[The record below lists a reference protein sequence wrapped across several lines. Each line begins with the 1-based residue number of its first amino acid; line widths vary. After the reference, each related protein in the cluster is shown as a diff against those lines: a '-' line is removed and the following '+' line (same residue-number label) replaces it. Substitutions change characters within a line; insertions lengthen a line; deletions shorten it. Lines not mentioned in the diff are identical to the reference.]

1 MKKIDLLIKNGTVF
15 DGTGKEPFEADIGI
29 AGDKIAFVGKQSA
42 ISSQQSAKNI
52 DAKGLAVSP
61 GFIDTHAHSEF
72 TLLADPR
79 AEGKISQGITT
90 EINGNCGLSAAPL
103 YGEAF
108 EHREKD
114 LAELGIKD
122 RWSTFEEYFNILE
135 GRGIALNFVTLA
147 GHGNIRASVIGYKD
161 KKPTASELKKIQ
173 ALLQK
178 TIDAGAIGLS
188 TGLIYPP
195 GIYSDTDELVS
206 LAKSLSKDRLIYT
219 SHMRSEGKGLIE
231 SIKEIIR
238 IGKEANIKVHI
249 SHIKTSGKENWHKI
263 DEAISL
269 INSARKRGIKVT
281 CDRYPYTAS
290 STDLDTILP
299 SWTYEGGAEKE
310 LRRLTSPSVQEK
322 IKKEILHGHPDNDYW
337 TKVSVSS
344 VSSQKNKWMEG
355 KTLAFISG
363 RINIKPVDALFK
375 ILIEEKLRAGAIF
388 SSMSEDNLRRF
399 LSLPYAMIGSDSSA
413 RSASGITCEGK
424 PHPRGFGSFP
434 RFIGK
439 YARDEEV
446 RDLSEAVHKIT
457 MLPAKTFGIQK
468 RGVIKEGTFADIVV
482 FDPERIID
490 RATFGK
496 PFLRPEG
503 IHHVI
508 VNGLPALWNGKFTGA
523 ATGKILRGK
532 GCLPR

>member
-1 MKKIDLLIKNGTVF
+1 MVKKIDLFIKNGIVY
-15 DGTGKEPFEADIGI
+15 DGTGAEPFEADIGI
-29 AGDKIAFVGKQSA
+29 AGDRIVFIKKLSA
-42 ISSQQSAKNI
+42 INGQLSAVKAEKTI

-103 YGEAF
+103 YGEAL

-114 LAELGIKD
+114 LKELGIKE
-122 RWSTFEEYFNILE
+122 RWSTFEEYFRILE

-161 KKPTASELKKIQ
+161 RNPTIAELKKMR
-173 ALLQK
+173 ALLK
-178 TIDAGAIGLS
+178 KAVGAGAIGLS

-195 GIYSDTDELVS
+195 GIYSDTGELIDLCKGLNS
-206 LAKSLSKDRLIYT
+206 SLIYT

-238 IGKEANIKVHI
+238 IAKEANIKVHI

-263 DEAISL
+263 DEAMSL
-269 INSARKRGIKVT
+269 INSARKRGLKVT

-299 SWTYEGGAEKE
+299 SWTYDGGTEEE
-310 LRRLTSPSVQEK
+310 LRRLRNPEIREK
-322 IKKEILHGHPDNDYW
+322 IKHEILSQRSDKDYW
-337 TKVSVSS
+337 KRVSISS

-355 KTLAFISG
+355 KALSYISG
-363 RINIKPVDALFK
+363 KISRNPVDALFK
-375 ILIEEKLRAGAIF
+375 ILIDERLRAGAIF
-388 SSMSEDNLRRF
+388 STMSEDNLRRF

-434 RFIGK
+434 RFLGK
-439 YARDEEV
+439 YVRDEG
-446 RDLSEAVHKIT
+446 LMSMSEAIYKIT
-457 MLPAKTFGIQK
+457 MLPAKIFGIQK
-468 RGVIKEGTFADIVV
+468 RGVIKKGAFADIVA

-490 RATFGK
+490 RATFDK
-496 PFLRPEG
+496 PFFKSEG
-503 IHHVI
+503 VNYVLINGAPVVWEGECTGEKAGRI
-508 VNGLPALWNGKFTGA
+508 V
-523 ATGKILRGK
+523 
-532 GCLPR
+532 